1 LFCLSSILS
10 AQDLNPSSR
19 SPARVSGNMDGIPG
33 SYHSLAEHPPVF
45 TTAAKL
51 KDLVSRINR
60 SRSYSMPRFGQL
72 ADKAGRGLLLTGRSS
87 PASAANRGSLA
98 PPVAPKAAAVDPT
111 AAVSPLVFDVS
122 YYKQVNPDLA
132 GLSDADAQAHWINQ
146 GVDEGRRAHPL
157 FWTQQY
163 LAYYPDLQAAF
174 GAQNYA
180 AALEHYVSTGHTEG
194 RSGVLA
200 LASTVFDV
208 TYYKQANPDLAS
220 LSDTDAETHWIE
232 HGISENRH
240 GHPRFYALD
249 YLFLNYDKALLYGTA
264 GGVDSI
270 NDYALKGA
278 NDHVFTYSSDGR
290 IGLDA
295 LMPLVFDPAYYMK
308 QHPELN
314 FQSTDEATS
323 FWLQT
328 GLSRGDKGSNVFS
341 AAEYLA
347 LYPDLAQAFGATGYS
362 DALEHY
368 VRIGRSE
375 GRSGLFAIDQ
385 SYLSFIPTSAGLTTT
400 PADRV
405 ETFTS
410 VTGQDITVTILAP
423 APASDTIY
431 TMRPINP
438 GELPDDY
445 FPLAVASAQTAGAGT
460 LMIPKGV
467 YNFQGTDPNVHWFID
482 GLTDMTIDGQGS
494 TLNFS
499 NPGFGILMNNAT
511 RVVFKNF
518 VLDWPHLRI
527 AALGRII
534 AGPHN
539 GPNQLQID
547 PAYPDDGSKSIEV
560 TTPWDVTG
568 NTWGRQTE
576 TEEFFSTDGSGS
588 PPPVYEGNGLYSSP
602 AFVDYPA
609 GIALLV
615 RYYATEGVAMW
626 VEGVQDFALENVTV
640 HSAPNTA
647 FFFDRGRGIRVS
659 NCTVNRSSGKLI
671 SASRGALQVNQSSG
685 DVLVENSVFAY
696 HGDDGINIGA
706 ASFFPVE
713 AVSGDQLTLAES
725 DSTPQPGDPV
735 IIFNSAFGV
744 LGFSSI
750 QAVSPNA
757 GGGFNVQLSQEVPHV
772 ASDSW
777 LGRLNYMGARW
788 IVRNNQFL
796 NNHARAILP
805 QGPYGLLKNNVMI
818 GQTHAAILA
827 GILNDVPPAVG
838 PGVQDMQVLNNWISD
853 SGPFS
858 TVPWILRGG
867 TSPGAIMIVSWL
879 INGFN
884 FNDESESTDVRINQH
899 IVLSGNTVQNVP
911 GPAFFIGSASDVSMD
926 GNQIINANSGPSYY
940 LGTGSTSGS
949 VVVSQAQNVSIT
961 NTAVS
966 GTQTGPVSIDLH
978 STNGIQNDRG
988 TTLALSLAAGSNPSA
1003 FGQPLAFAA
1012 VVTTPSGGTPTGTVQ
1027 FSDGITNLGSAV
1039 TLSPDGTATFTTSS
1053 LSLGQHAINA
1063 VYSGDVNFDASPSQL
1078 MQTVSPEASV
1088 TTLASS
1094 SNPSASG
1101 APLTLSAAVSSYF
1114 GGMLTGSV
1122 QFQDGGVDLGSPV
1135 PLSSGVAS
1143 LPAAGLSVGA
1153 HSITAVYFGNPDF
1166 VSSTS
1171 APLPQVVTATGGA
1184 NSTSASLTAP
1194 AQTFFRQS
1202 ATFTVAVN
1210 SGGGTPS
1217 GSVILLDGNTQL
1229 GPVLTLDGGGAASYS
1244 TPLRPGVHQI
1254 QAIYI
1259 GNDNFNGS
1267 SSGLTVNTSPRPK
1280 PR

>member
-1 LFCLSSILS
+1 
-10 AQDLNPSSR
+10 
-19 SPARVSGNMDGIPG
+19 
-33 SYHSLAEHPPVF
+33 
-45 TTAAKL
+45 
-51 KDLVSRINR
+51 
-60 SRSYSMPRFGQL
+60 MPRFGQL
-72 ADKAGRGLLLTGRSS
+72 DDKTGRSLLHAGRFT
-87 PASAANRGSLA
+87 PASAASRGSFA
-98 PPVAPKAAAVDPT
+98 PPVARKAAAVDPV
-111 AAVSPLVFDVS
+111 AALSPLVFDVS
-122 YYKQVNPDLA
+122 YYKLVNPDLA
-132 GLSDADAQAHWINQ
+132 GLSDADAQVHWINQ
-146 GVDEGRRAHPL
+146 GVAEGRRAHPL

-174 GAQNYA
+174 GAQNYP

-194 RSGVLA
+194 RTGVLA

-208 TYYKQANPDLAS
+208 TYYKHANPDLSS

-240 GHPRFYALD
+240 GHPRFYAPD

-278 NDHVFTYSSDGR
+278 TDHTFTFSDDGR

-295 LMPLVFDPAYYMK
+295 LMPLVFDPAYYMR

-323 FWLQT
+323 YWLQT
-328 GLSRGDKGSNVFS
+328 GLPRGDKGSNVFS

-347 LYPDLAQAFGATGYS
+347 LYPDLAQAFGATGYA

-410 VTGQDITVTILAP
+410 VTGQEITVTIQAP
-423 APASDTIY
+423 APAAGTMY

-445 FPLAVASAQTAGAGT
+445 FPLALANAQAAGART
-460 LMIPKGV
+460 LVIPKGV
-467 YNFQGTDPNVHWFID
+467 YNFQGTDPNVVWFID
-482 GLTDMTIDGQGS
+482 GLTDMTIDGQDS

-499 NPGFGILMNNAT
+499 KPESGILMNGVT

-518 VLDWPHLRI
+518 VIDWPSLPI
-527 AALGRII
+527 AALGKIVTDPKDS
-534 AGPHN
+534 AQHL
-539 GPNQLQID
+539 LQMD
-547 PAYPDDGSKSIEV
+547 PTYPFDASKFIEALDE
-560 TTPWDVTG
+560 WDVVN

-576 TEEFFSTDGSGS
+576 VGDGFSTDPNGN
-588 PPPVYEGNGLYSSP
+588 PPPVYMGNGLYSSP
-602 AFVDYPA
+602 DFSAFPV
-609 GIALLV
+609 GMVFLV
-615 RYYATEGVAMW
+615 RYYLGEGNAVVIANA
-626 VEGVQDFALENVTV
+626 QDFALENVIV
-640 HSAPNTA
+640 HSAPGLG
-647 FFFDRGRGIRVS
+647 FFVDHSRGLRVS
-659 NCTVNRSSGKLI
+659 NCVVDRSSGKLI
-671 SASRGALQVNQSSG
+671 SVSSGALQLNLSNG
-685 DVLVENSVFAY
+685 DVLVENSRFAY
-696 HGDDGINIGA
+696 QGDDGINIGA
-706 ASFFPVE
+706 ADFFPVQQ
-713 AVSGDQLTLAES
+713 VSGDQLRLGQADGS
-725 DSTPQPGDPV
+725 FAFGGLFHPQVADPV
-735 IIFNSAFGV
+735 VIFNSAFGV

-757 GGGFNVQLSQEVPHV
+757 SGGFDVQLNDAVPHV

-777 LGRLNYMGARW
+777 LGDLNYMGARW

-796 NNHARAILP
+796 NNRARAILP
-805 QGPYGLLKNNVMI
+805 MTPYGLLENNVMR
-818 GQTHAAILA
+818 GQTLASILA
-827 GILNDVPPAVG
+827 GILNDVAPAVG

-853 SGPFS
+853 SGPLYAAPF
-858 TVPWILRGG
+858 ILRGG
-867 TSPGAIMIVSWL
+867 TSPGAIMVVSWL

-884 FNDESESTDVRINQH
+884 LNDEDASTDVPINQH

-911 GPAFFIGSASDVSMD
+911 GPAFFIGSASDVTMD

-940 LGTGSTSGS
+940 MGTANTSGS
-949 VVVSQAQNVSIT
+949 VVVSQAHNVSIT

-966 GTQTGPVSIDLH
+966 GTHTGPVSIDLH

-1003 FGQPLAFAA
+1003 FDQPLTFTA

-1027 FSDGITNLGSAV
+1027 FSDGITNLGSAA
-1039 TLSPDGTATFTTSS
+1039 TLSPDGTATLTASS

-1063 VYSGDVNFDASPSQL
+1063 VYSGDVNFDASSSQL
-1078 MQTVSPEASV
+1078 AQVVSPAASV
-1088 TTLASS
+1088 STLTSS

-1101 APLTLSAAVSSYF
+1101 SPLTLRAAVSSYF

-1171 APLPQVVTATGGA
+1171 APFTQVVTATGGA
-1184 NSTSASLTAP
+1184 NSTSAALTAP
-1194 AQTFFRQS
+1194 DQTFFRHS
-1202 ATFTVAVN
+1202 AAFTVAVS

-1217 GSVILLDGNTQL
+1217 GNVILLDGNTQL
-1229 GPVLTLDGGGAASYS
+1229 GPMLTLNGGAASYS
-1244 TPLRPGVHQI
+1244 TPLRPGAHQVL
-1254 QAIYI
+1254 AIYI
-1259 GNDNFNGS
+1259 GNGTFNGS